1 MKKIILSVV
10 SFVVF
15 FALLGSFTYEATK
28 AEVKVNTDK
37 ETKTVRTHAS
47 TVGELFS
54 SLDIDVKPQDKL
66 SHSTEEQIES
76 GMKINYQSAKSVT
89 VTIDDKEHLYYTVQD
104 TVEDFIKAKNVNID
118 SRDQVSYS
126 KKDSIEEGMNIEVRK
141 AFEVTLNDGGKE
153 KKVWT
158 TAETVDQFLQEEDI
172 KLDKLDK
179 LKQDKTASLSKEQSQ
194 VKITRVEKVT
204 DVIEESVDYGV
215 VKRNDNSIPKGEEK
229 VVQNGKK
236 GKVVKHY
243 EVTLENGEEVN
254 RELVKKEKASDSK
267 DKIVAVG
274 TKEIQQNVSRSN
286 NTSTN
291 ASAQKT
297 LYMEATAYTAY
308 CTGCSGVTTTG
319 INLRANPNQK
329 VVAVDPNV
337 IPLGSRVWVEGYG
350 YAVAGDTGSAIK
362 GNRIDVFLSS
372 KSQAYSFGRKRVQVK
387 VLD

>member
-1 MKKIILSVV
+1 MKKIILLVV
-10 SFVVF
+10 SSVVF

-104 TVEDFIKAKNVNID
+104 TVEQFIKAKNVNID
-118 SRDQVSYS
+118 SQDQVSYS
-126 KKDSIEEGMNIEVRK
+126 KKDPIEEGMNIEVRK

-179 LKQDKTASLSKEQSQ
+179 LKQDKTASLSKEKSQ
-194 VKITRVEKVT
+194 IKITRVEKVT

-229 VVQNGKK
+229 VVQNGEK

-254 RELVKKEKASDSK
+254 RELVKEEKASDSK

-274 TKEIQQNVSRSN
+274 TKEIQQTVSRSN
-286 NTSTN
+286 N